1 MSNTRDF
8 EAHHKIDTHEKVCTE
23 RYGNLWE
30 AIKDL
35 KNSMAIQN
43 AELKTT
49 ISNHNTSNDVRLT
62 AIANRMWSL
71 LAVVAG
77 GAIVAVGALTFF
89 MLTKGHGG

>member
-1 MSNTRDF
+1 MSDARDF

-23 RYGNLWE
+23 RYGNLWD

-35 KNSMAIQN
+35 RSLVANNN

-49 ISNHNTSNDVRLT
+49 IGNHNTSTDVRLT

-77 GAIVAVGALTFF
+77 GAIVGLGALAMF
-89 MLTKGHGG
+89 MLTRGQGG